1 MDFVNF
7 WYANVNFQAGSEFN
21 IYEFVSLFVCLLR
34 GLRGAPIVTFFKLR
48 YLPFDESNL
57 YETEGAGI
65 LVT

>member
-1 MDFVNF
+1 M
-7 WYANVNFQAGSEFN
+7 
-21 IYEFVSLFVCLLR
+21 IL
-34 GLRGAPIVTFFKLR
+34 GAECGGPGYIFFKLR

>member
-1 MDFVNF
+1 MILRAQWGGPGNIF
-7 WYANVNFQAGSEFN
+7 FN
-21 IYEFVSLFVCLLR
+21 
-34 GLRGAPIVTFFKLR
+34 LR